1 MELLALQAMAPKFDT
16 PFESQGKALQL
27 RQMLAADQQTQFQ
40 QQQQAQ
46 AQRDDQS
53 YRAALQA
60 NPNGGAGLLS
70 ALAGSGNYKGH
81 AAAVKADQDARKG
94 NADISKTEGETKK
107 IAYETAEKQ
116 FEHAGQLAG
125 GWANNPRVTKQQ
137 IASELQAAV
146 GLGVLTPEIAQAKM
160 TELQNVPEMPGA
172 LQGWANKTLMQVM
185 KAKDQYALT
194 TVDANTSAR
203 VAQDEKASQRSAAS
217 SRYSADRQ
225 ASSSAARLK
234 FDKEQAVGS
243 GPEATDEMID
253 AIGTGRMAPPTGYAL
268 RNPKILAM
276 MERVAQKYPE
286 YDATEYAG
294 KTRAMRDFTTGK
306 QGDSIRSFAVASD
319 HLKQLDGLVDAL
331 NNGNTPLVN
340 KYANII
346 ATNTGSVAP
355 TNFEAAKGIVAKE
368 VLKSI
373 VAGGGGVE
381 ERQELSHLLADAK
394 TGPQLKGVIK
404 TYLHLMEAQKDG
416 LERQY
421 EVSTGRK
428 DAKTRFDYTKK
439 AGAPAAPAAGGV
451 VDFGSLK

>member
-1 MELLALQAMAPKFDT
+1 MELLALQAQQPKFDT
-16 PFESQGKALQL
+16 PFEAQGKALQL
-27 RQMLAADQQTQFQ
+27 RQMLSADQQAQYQ
-40 QQQQAQ
+40 QQQQRQ
-46 AQRDDQS
+46 AQQDDQS

-94 NADISKTEGETKK
+94 NADIDKTKADTAKT
-107 IAYETAEKQ
+107 AYDTAEKQ
-116 FEHAGQLAG
+116 FEYAGQLAG
-125 GWANNPRVTKQQ
+125 GWANNPRVSKQQ
-137 IASELQAAV
+137 ITSELTAAA
-146 GLGVLTPEIAQAKM
+146 GLGIITPEIVQAKLA
-160 TELQNVPEMPGA
+160 ELQNVPEMPGA

-185 KAKDQYALT
+185 KAKDQHALT
-194 TVDANTSAR
+194 TVDANTAAR
-203 VAQDEKASQRSAAS
+203 VAQDEKASMRTAAS
-217 SRYSADRQ
+217 SRYSADKQ
-225 ASSSAARLK
+225 AASSGARLA
-234 FDKEQAVGS
+234 FDKEQAVGT
-243 GPEATDEMID
+243 GPDASEAMID
-253 AIGTGRMAPPTGYAL
+253 AIGTGRMAPPSGYAL

-276 MERVAQKYPE
+276 MERVGQKYPE

-346 ATNTGSVAP
+346 ATNTGSTAP

-404 TYLHLMEAQKDG
+404 TYLHLMEAQRDG

-428 DAKTRFDYTKK
+428 DAKTRFNYDK
-439 AGAPAAPAAGGV
+439 APAPGAPAAGGV